1 MMNNKT
7 APLEVL
13 VFATSINST
22 KEANAIL
29 EALLLH
35 KGVKQANFDLE
46 DVDNIL
52 RVVSCGI
59 TEPEVESIMIRQNTR
74 CKALV

>member
-1 MMNNKT
+1 MNNRT
-7 APLEVL
+7 APLEIL

-22 KEANAIL
+22 KEANEVL

-59 TEPEVESIMIRQNTR
+59 TETEVERILVRQNTR
-74 CKALV
+74 CEALV

>member
-1 MMNNKT
+1 MNNRT
-7 APLEVL
+7 APLEIL
-13 VFATSINST
+13 VFATSINT
-22 KEANAIL
+22 TREAHAVL

-59 TEPEVESIMIRQNTR
+59 TEIEVERILMRQNTS
-74 CKALV
+74 CEALV

>member
-1 MMNNKT
+1 MNNRT

-22 KEANAIL
+22 REANAIL

-35 KGVKQANFDLE
+35 EGVKQANFDLE

-59 TEPEVESIMIRQNTR
+59 TEVEVEQILERQNNR
-74 CKALV
+74 CVALV

>member
-1 MMNNKT
+1 MNNRT

-13 VFATSINST
+13 VFATSIDTTN
-22 KEANAIL
+22 KANAVL

-52 RVVSCGI
+52 RIVSCGI
-59 TEPEVESIMIRQNTR
+59 TEEEVKSILMYRNTQ

>member
-1 MMNNKT
+1 MNNRT
-7 APLEVL
+7 APLEIL
-13 VFATSINST
+13 VFATSIDST

-29 EALLLH
+29 ETLLLH

-52 RVVSCGI
+52 RIVSCGI
-59 TEPEVESIMIRQNTR
+59 TEEEVENILTYQNTR

>member
-1 MMNNKT
+1 MNNRT

-22 KEANAIL
+22 YEANAIL

-52 RVVSCGI
+52 RIVSCGI
-59 TEPEVESIMIRQNTR
+59 TEEEVESILTYRNTQ

>member
-1 MMNNKT
+1 MNNRT
-7 APLEVL
+7 VTLEVL

-22 KEANAIL
+22 NEANAIL

-52 RVVSCGI
+52 RIVSCGI
-59 TEPEVESIMIRQNTR
+59 TEEEVESILMYRNTQ
-74 CKALV
+74 CKALM